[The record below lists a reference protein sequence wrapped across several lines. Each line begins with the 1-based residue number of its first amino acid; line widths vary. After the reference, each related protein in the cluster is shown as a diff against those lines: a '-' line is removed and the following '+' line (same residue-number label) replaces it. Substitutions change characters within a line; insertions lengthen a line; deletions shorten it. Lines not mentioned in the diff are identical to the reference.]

1 MHLVTLE
8 PAGFEHA
15 VVMIQR
21 SRRLAFW
28 RGPSEVEIT
37 PPVIPSPNSRQQNP
51 GLTFSLLE
59 WRVLPANQGA
69 PGQRD
74 CPRFLD
80 ELYRVCST
88 ARTTRLSEDTA
99 SELLVMCGGECELS
113 IQLGIFEVRLGAR
126 PINVILGGIRL

>member
-1 MHLVTLE
+1 M
-8 PAGFEHA
+8 
-15 VVMIQR
+15 
-21 SRRLAFW
+21 RLSIITFKSA
-28 RGPSEVEIT
+28 GPSRA
-37 PPVIPSPNSRQQNP
+37 PP
-51 GLTFSLLE
+51 
-59 WRVLPANQGA
+59 AA
-69 PGQRD
+69 GQRD

-88 ARTTRLSEDTA
+88 AGTTRLSEDTA